1 MWQVEVTDPRIGD
14 LRVQLCTAAR
24 DSIAA
29 GVWRYDASDLMP
41 AEIGSGAFWT
51 GMVDY
56 IDSGPSSVDRVL
68 AEIEAAWPAD
78 VDG

>member
-1 MWQVEVTDPRIGD
+1 VISENNCAPPR
-14 LRVQLCTAAR
+14 AAA
-24 DSIAA
+24 SA

-56 IDSGPSSVDRVL
+56 IDSGPPSVDRVL
-68 AEIEAAWPAD
+68 ADIEAAWP
-78 VDG
+78 DG